1 MAVRV
6 ATVAFR
12 GIETVPVDV
21 QVHISS
27 GGWPGVNLVGL
38 PDKAVTESRERVVA
52 ALSALGLALPPKR
65 IVVNLAP
72 ADLPKEGG
80 HFDLAIA
87 LAILQAT
94 GALAIEDLDGRVV
107 LGELALDGRI
117 TPVPGVLPAAV
128 AAAATGRRGVICP
141 LACGSEAAW
150 ADGIEVVA
158 APDLLSLLNHLRGV
172 QVLPDPSPGAVEA
185 APTYPDLRDV
195 KGQETA
201 KRALEVAAA
210 GGHSLLMVGP
220 PGAGKSMLAAR
231 LPGLLPPLTPAEA
244 LEISMI
250 RSVAGGLKDGRID
263 RARPYRDAHHTCSAA
278 ALIGGGVKA
287 RPGEV
292 SLALGGVLFLDELAE
307 FSRPV
312 LDALR
317 QPIETGE
324 AVIARANH
332 HLTYPARF
340 QLVAAMNPC
349 RCGHLGDPAR
359 NCPRAPRCGRDYQT
373 RLSGPLLDRF
383 DLTIEVPGVSA
394 ADLALPPPAEGS
406 ADVAARVAAARQRQT
421 ERYAALD
428 PSGRVRGNADAD
440 GELLTAVAE
449 PDEKGRDLLR
459 VAAETLGLSAR
470 GYHRVLRVA
479 RTLADLEATETVGVP
494 HIAEALAYRGSR
506 RP

>member
-1 MAVRV
+1 MAARV
-6 ATVAFR
+6 STVAFR
-12 GIETVPVDV
+12 GIDTVPVDV
-21 QVHISS
+21 QVHMGG
-27 GGWPGVNLVGL
+27 GGWPGVALVGL
-38 PDKAVTESRERVVA
+38 ADKAVTESRERVVA
-52 ALSALGLALPPKR
+52 ALAALGLGLPPKR

-80 HFDLAIA
+80 HFDLPIA

-94 GALAIEDLDGRVV
+94 GALGIEDLAGRVA

-117 TPVPGVLPAAV
+117 TAVPGVLPAAV
-128 AAAATGRRGVICP
+128 AAAASGQRGILCP
-141 LACGSEAAW
+141 EACGSEARW

-172 QVLPDPSPGAVEA
+172 QVLPDP
-185 APTYPDLRDV
+185 PTGQVAGEPRYPDLRDV

-201 KRALEVAAA
+201 KRALEVTAA
-210 GGHSLLMVGP
+210 GNHNLLMVGP

-231 LPGLLPPLTPAEA
+231 LPGLLPALTPMEA

-250 RSVAGGLKDGRID
+250 RSVAGTLKDGRID
-263 RARPYRDAHHTCSAA
+263 RARPFRDPHHTCSAA
-278 ALIGGGVKA
+278 ALIGGGVRA

-292 SLALGGVLFLDELAE
+292 SLAHRGVLFLDELAE

-317 QPIETGE
+317 QPVETGE

-332 HLTYPARF
+332 HVTYPARF

-349 RCGHLGDPAR
+349 RCGHLGDPLR
-359 NCPRAPRCGRDYQT
+359 GCPRAPRCGQEYRT

-394 ADLALPPPAEGS
+394 ADLALPPPAEDS
-406 ADVAARVAAARQRQT
+406 AAVAARVAAARAVQG
-421 ERYAALD
+421 ERYRELD
-428 PSGRVRGNADAD
+428 PSGAVTCNAEAD

-449 PDEKGRDLLR
+449 PDAKGRALLR
-459 VAAETLGLSAR
+459 RAAENLALSAR

-479 RTLADLEATETVGVP
+479 RTLADLDGSDIVAVP
-494 HIAEALAYRGSR
+494 HVAEALAYRGR
-506 RP
+506 VG